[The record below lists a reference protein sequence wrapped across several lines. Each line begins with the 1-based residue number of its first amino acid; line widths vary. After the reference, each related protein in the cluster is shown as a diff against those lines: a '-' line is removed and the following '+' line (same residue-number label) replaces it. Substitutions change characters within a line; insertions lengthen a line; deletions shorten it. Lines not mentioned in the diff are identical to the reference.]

1 MGLVKITPAS
11 VINTQTTGSQPRG
24 YSCLHLAC
32 DGSDRTFRRGELA
45 CALIRKRADIE
56 ARCPIGNTP
65 FLLAC
70 GVGVSDTVSLLMTA
84 RADVTAQNDRQMG
97 ALEKAQGHSGELRK
111 ILTRA
116 NVPMTEATSSGRYRI
131 GISDQRQVRY
141 LRAAQDADSYER
153 RLPWSKGRKR
163 GRGGKG
169 GKTKASKSGR
179 Q

>member
-116 NVPMTEATSSGRYRI
+116 NVPMTEATSSGRTRI
-131 GISDQRQVRY
+131 GISEQRQIRY
-141 LRAAQDADSYER
+141 VRAAQDPDASER
-153 RLPWSKGRKR
+153 RSRGKGGKR

-169 GKTKASKSGR
+169 GKTKASKSDW